1 MTTGPRKGLSL
12 VCSSV
17 VELET
22 VNFAVAGSNP
32 ARPASPYSSAVE
44 RFVYT
49 ENVGSSILSGGTTHP
64 PTMKK
69 SKLKKLIEKPLRF
82 HHQDL
87 HEEIET
93 LSDLMVVMNNRL
105 IRLEEMIKNAQSA
118 DP

>member
-1 MTTGPRKGLSL
+1 MAEFL
-12 VCSSV
+12 VYT
-17 VELET
+17 ET
-22 VNFAVAGSNP
+22 VGGSNP
-32 ARPASPYSSAVE
+32 
-44 RFVYT
+44 
-49 ENVGSSILSGGTTHP
+49 SGDTNHP

>member
-1 MTTGPRKGLSL
+1 
-12 VCSSV
+12 
-17 VELET
+17 
-22 VNFAVAGSNP
+22 
-32 ARPASPYSSAVE
+32 
-44 RFVYT
+44 
-49 ENVGSSILSGGTTHP
+49 
-64 PTMKK
+64 MKK

-105 IRLEEMIKNAQSA
+105 IRLEEMIKNPQSV